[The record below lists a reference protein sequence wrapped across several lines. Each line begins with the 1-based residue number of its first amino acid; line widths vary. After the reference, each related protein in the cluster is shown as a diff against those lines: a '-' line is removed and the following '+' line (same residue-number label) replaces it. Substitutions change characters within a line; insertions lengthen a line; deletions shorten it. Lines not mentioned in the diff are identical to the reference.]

1 MAANAAA
8 PFSVCVHVGKE
19 FEWVAQAY
27 GVHRQ
32 YKCWVF
38 RWASYP
44 PAPPALLI
52 TREILFN
59 RA

>member
-32 YKCWVF
+32 YKCWVI
-38 RWASYP
+38 RS
-44 PAPPALLI
+44 PALLI